1 MIISQMISIRP
12 IGQQFN
18 LLSMNSLSIFT
29 LKALRKLYAKTFGGY
44 QFPPL
49 QREEDPDKA
58 SETIYQLLS
67 QDKPCMIARFGAN
80 ELNAVINYLGVN
92 SRQHSICK
100 FIQGKQSEWWW
111 NKNIMYNMQNNA
123 GFFPAT
129 PWNMQRFGELMIED
143 SKEVDLLGSW
153 LKQECYFYNNK
164 NIQVVKLVLLEPYH
178 SKNPWSRILHN
189 KKILVIHPFA
199 ELIKSQY
206 NNRKQLFKNPNVLPD
221 FELKTLQAVQSLGG
235 SNDKF
240 QSWFD
245 ALQWMENEMD
255 KIDYDICLI
264 GCGAY
269 GFPLAAHAKR
279 KGKKAVHLGGA
290 LQLLF
295 GIIGKRWE
303 NTNYSAIWNLPQNAY
318 SSLFNEYWV
327 HPSIN
332 ETPLTASKVEGG
344 CYW

>member
-1 MIISQMISIRP
+1 MFSYYNFI
-12 IGQQFN
+12 
-18 LLSMNSLSIFT
+18 L
-29 LKALRKLYAKTFGGY
+29 LKALRKVYAKTFGEY
-44 QFPPL
+44 KLPPL
-49 QREEDPDKA
+49 QREENPDKA
-58 SETIYQLLS
+58 SEMIYNLLS
-67 QDKPCMIARFGAN
+67 DDKPCMIARFGAN

-92 SRQHSICK
+92 ATKHSIWE
-100 FIQGKQSEWWW
+100 FIQGKQPEWWW

-123 GFFPAT
+123 GFFPAI
-129 PWNMQRFGELMIED
+129 PENMQRFGEMMIED
-143 SKEVDLLGSW
+143 TKEVDLLGSW
-153 LKQECYFYNNK
+153 LKQEYYFYKNE
-164 NIQVVKLVLLEPYH
+164 NIQAVKLVLLEPYH
-178 SKNPWSRILHN
+178 SQNPWSRILRN

-199 ELIKSQY
+199 ELIQTQY
-206 NNRKQLFKNPNVLPD
+206 NNRRKLFKNPNVLPD

-295 GIIGKRWE
+295 GIKGKRWE
-303 NTNYSAIWNLPQNAY
+303 VKDYATTWQLPQDAY
-318 SSLFNEYWV
+318 LSFFNEFWV
-327 HPSIN
+327 RPSKN
-332 ETPLTASKVEGG
+332 ETPSNASNVEGG